1 MLEATHTLFFIIGF
15 LILFSVIIPFVSR
28 FVKISFT
35 WTLVIIYLGILFG
48 IIFDF
53 SHLTNEVRMILAIGS
68 ILVSVAYILSH
79 VSEKARAR
87 GEQLR
92 LPEVHVKKGNT
103 HMDVKFADAKKL
115 TSDEDIDVDL
125 NDLSTIPYS
134 EQDPNNQADLTLQVQ
149 QDMNIPMSAQQ
160 TASVIQNQT
169 LRNTHERI
177 TAYENPYARQAQPV
191 QTPTACAQSN
201 RTLRP
206 ISSVNNIIEQDDLG
220 QFGQLGNAERR
231 VRRENTGVHRMSSS
245 QGFVST
251 RSGNWNQPH

>member
-53 SHLTNEVRMILAIGS
+53 AHLTNEVRMILAIGS

-87 GEQLR
+87 GEQMR
-92 LPEVHVKKGNT
+92 LPEMHVKRGNT
-103 HMDVKFADAKKL
+103 LVDVKFADAKKL
-115 TSDEDIDVDL
+115 MTDEDIDVDL
-125 NDLSTIPYS
+125 NELSTIPYND
-134 EQDPNNQADLTLQVQ
+134 QDPNNQADFTLQMQ
-149 QDMNIPMSAQQ
+149 QDMNMAMSA
-160 TASVIQNQT
+160 ASVVQ
-169 LRNTHERI
+169 RNTQERI
-177 TAYENPYARQAQPV
+177 TAQENPYARQTPPV
-191 QTPTACAQSN
+191 QAPAACVQSN

-206 ISSVNNIIEQDDLG
+206 ISSMNSIIEQDDLG
-220 QFGQLGNAERR
+220 QLGPLGNAERR
-231 VRRENTGVHRMSSS
+231 VRRENTGIHRVSSS
-245 QGFVST
+245 QGFAST

>member
-15 LILFSVIIPFVSR
+15 LILFSFIIPLTAR
-28 FVKISFT
+28 FLKISFT

-125 NDLSTIPYS
+125 NDLSTIPYI
-134 EQDPNNQADLTLQVQ
+134 EQDKNNQAELPLQEQ
-149 QDMNIPMSAQQ
+149 QDMSMAMPAKQVVSFM
-160 TASVIQNQT
+160 QNQT

-177 TAYENPYARQAQPV
+177 TAQENPYARQAQPV
-191 QTPTACAQSN
+191 QTHTACAQSN
-201 RTLRP
+201 KTLRP
-206 ISSVNNIIEQDDLG
+206 ISSVNNTIEQEDIG

-231 VRRENTGVHRMSSS
+231 VRRENTGVYRMSSS
-245 QGFVST
+245 QGLVST
-251 RSGNWNQPH
+251 RSGNWKQP

>member
-15 LILFSVIIPFVSR
+15 LILFSFIIPLAAR
-28 FVKISFT
+28 FLKISFT

-125 NDLSTIPYS
+125 NDLSTIPYI
-134 EQDPNNQADLTLQVQ
+134 EQDPNNQAELPLQEQ
-149 QDMNIPMSAQQ
+149 QDMSMAMPAKQVVSFM
-160 TASVIQNQT
+160 QNQT

-177 TAYENPYARQAQPV
+177 TAQENPYARQAQPV
-191 QTPTACAQSN
+191 QTHTACAQSN
-201 RTLRP
+201 KTLRP
-206 ISSVNNIIEQDDLG
+206 ISSVNSTIEHEDIG
-220 QFGQLGNAERR
+220 QLGQLGNAERR
-231 VRRENTGVHRMSSS
+231 VRRENTGVYRMSSS
-245 QGFVST
+245 QGLVST
-251 RSGNWNQPH
+251 RSGNWKQP

>member
-15 LILFSVIIPFVSR
+15 LILFSVIIPFISR

-115 TSDEDIDVDL
+115 MTDEDIDVDL
-125 NDLSTIPYS
+125 NGLSTIPYND
-134 EQDPNNQADLTLQVQ
+134 QDPNNQADFPLQMQ
-149 QDMNIPMSAQQ
+149 QDINIPISAQQ

-177 TAYENPYARQAQPV
+177 TTQENPYARQAPPV
-191 QTPTACAQSN
+191 QTQAACAQSN

-206 ISSVNNIIEQDDLG
+206 ISSVNNIIDQDDLV
-220 QFGQLGNAERR
+220 QSGNAERR

-245 QGFVST
+245 QGFVPT
-251 RSGNWNQPH
+251 RSGSWNQPH

>member
-28 FVKISFT
+28 YVKISFT

-87 GEQLR
+87 GEQMR
-92 LPEVHVKKGNT
+92 LPEMHVKRGNT
-103 HMDVKFADAKKL
+103 LVDVKFADAKKL
-115 TSDEDIDVDL
+115 TTDEDIDVDL
-125 NDLSTIPYS
+125 NELSTIPYS
-134 EQDPNNQADLTLQVQ
+134 EQDPNNQAELPLQAQ
-149 QDMNIPMSAQQ
+149 QDMSIPMSAQQ
-160 TASVIQNQT
+160 AASVMQT
-169 LRNTHERI
+169 QSLRNTHERI
-177 TAYENPYARQAQPV
+177 TAQENPYARQAP
-191 QTPTACAQSN
+191 PACVQSN

-206 ISSVNNIIEQDDLG
+206 ISSVNNIIDQEDLG
-220 QFGQLGNAERR
+220 QLGQLGNAERR

-245 QGFVST
+245 QGFVPT
-251 RSGNWNQPH
+251 RSGSWNQPH